1 MIISNNSKK
10 RCAKLFPYKGV
21 WKLINSATKA
31 IEYDVNTTIAESIY
45 DYSDPKLYNV
55 MLYLLKNNCNI
66 AELNKFDYINV

>member
-45 DYSDPKLYNV
+45 DYDDPKLYNV
-55 MLYLLKNNCNI
+55 MLYLLKNNCNST
-66 AELNKFDYINV
+66 ELNKFDYIKI